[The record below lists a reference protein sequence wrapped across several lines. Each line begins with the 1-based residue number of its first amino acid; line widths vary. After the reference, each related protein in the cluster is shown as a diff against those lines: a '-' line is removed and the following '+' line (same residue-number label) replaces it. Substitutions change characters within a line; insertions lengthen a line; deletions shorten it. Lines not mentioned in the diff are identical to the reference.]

1 MNELP
6 DDEDLVRIAC
16 LEHGA
21 EMLKGFN
28 EVLAVVLAREAKLR
42 SALVNIAA
50 NTEDSAVLT
59 RDQLWWKLNVIH
71 AIARAALENANA

>member
-1 MNELP
+1 
-6 DDEDLVRIAC
+6 
-16 LEHGA
+16 
-21 EMLKGFN
+21 MLKGFN